1 MLLTKENITKII
13 PQQFPFVMVD
23 NLISV
28 NEIGFKSIFKVEE
41 SNFFFKDGKLQE
53 PALIENIAQTVAAGF
68 GYIDKESGGKPKI
81 GFIGGISKLK
91 IFELPLLNTLIETTI
106 YYLHQFEKVYLIKG
120 ESFCCGKLLI
130 ECEMKIV
137 VQE

>member
-23 NLISV
+23 NLVSAD
-28 NEIGFKSIFKVEE
+28 EKEFKSTFKVEE
-41 SNFFFKDGKLQE
+41 NNLFFKDGKLQE

-68 GYIDKESGGKPKI
+68 GYVDKQGGGKPKI
-81 GFIGGISKLK
+81 GFIGGISKLVVHS
-91 IFELPLLNTLIETTI
+91 LPSLNKTIETSVTQ
-106 YYLHQFEKVYLIKG
+106 LHQFENIYLIKG
-120 ESFCCGKLLI
+120 ENFCDGGLLV

-137 VQE
+137 IEK